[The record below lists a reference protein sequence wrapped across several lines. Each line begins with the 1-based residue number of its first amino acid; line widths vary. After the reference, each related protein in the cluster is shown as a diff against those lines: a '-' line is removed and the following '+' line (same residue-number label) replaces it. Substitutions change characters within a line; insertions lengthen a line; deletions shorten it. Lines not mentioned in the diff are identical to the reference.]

1 MGKTYRRGEG
11 EYGRGGRGRS
21 AMKERSAVEEPARIT
36 YEWAIARLAEHVNHE
51 LEDMIARGMI
61 VPADKDFYANMLYRR
76 ICTGVDAYDAER
88 TNEMGLT
95 STACHYL
102 TVVVDNRIATL
113 REHLRRLYAR
123 EGLVRISSL
132 PPGEAEEFGYVSA
145 DSLSDG
151 CRSVRDLEWRMD
163 IRSLLGMLTKP
174 EAIAFQVLMDGGSQA
189 EAEEAVGITG
199 GTFRRRIM
207 ASLRA
212 KCRTCGFVP
221 RGGARTFSSESL
233 AEIPAAAV

>member
-1 MGKTYRRGEG
+1 MNEHQFTSL
-11 EYGRGGRGRS
+11 GRHR
-21 AMKERSAVEEPARIT
+21 
-36 YEWAIARLAEHVNHE
+36 
-51 LEDMIARGMI
+51 
-61 VPADKDFYANMLYRR
+61 
-76 ICTGVDAYDAER
+76 TGI
-88 TNEMGLT
+88 
-95 STACHYL
+95 
-102 TVVVDNRIATL
+102 RIAEARRDAL

-132 PPGEAEEFGYVSA
+132 PPEEAEAFGYVSA
-145 DSLSDG
+145 ESLSDG

-163 IRSLLGMLTKP
+163 VRALLGMLTKP

-221 RGGARTFSSESL
+221 RGEG
-233 AEIPAAAV
+233 